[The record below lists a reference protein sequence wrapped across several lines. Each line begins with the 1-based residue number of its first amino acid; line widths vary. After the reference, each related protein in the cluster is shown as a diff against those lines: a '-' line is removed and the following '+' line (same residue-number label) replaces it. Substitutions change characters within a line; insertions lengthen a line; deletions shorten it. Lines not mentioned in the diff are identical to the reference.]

1 MEQKR
6 EKRDLDGLPELQK
19 RIDLWRRTRERTGRM
34 PENLW
39 REAAKLARKHGVN
52 PVKEALGLDY
62 YSLRGR
68 VDGAS
73 KRGRSRSPRKR
84 PTFVELR
91 PVPERPGGNVL
102 EIEKPGGTKVTVRLC
117 SAADV
122 AAVLESFW
130 RCQG

>member
-1 MEQKR
+1 
-6 EKRDLDGLPELQK
+6 
-19 RIDLWRRTRERTGRM
+19 M
-34 PENLW
+34 PESLW
-39 REAAKLARKHGVN
+39 QEAAKLALKHGVN

-68 VDGAS
+68 VDGAK
-73 KRGRSRSPRKR
+73 KRGKTRSLSRR
-84 PTFVELR
+84 PTFVEVR
-91 PVPERPGGNVL
+91 PAREAPSGNVL

>member
-6 EKRDLDGLPELQK
+6 EKRDLDGLPELQQ
-19 RIDLWRRTRERTGRM
+19 RIDVWRRTREKPGRM
-34 PENLW
+34 PEGLW

-68 VDGAS
+68 VDGA
-73 KRGRSRSPRKR
+73 KRRGKTRSAGRS
-84 PTFVELR
+84 PTFVEVR
-91 PVPERPGGNVL
+91 PVRETLSGNVL